1 MFTPGVEWIREC
13 RMQVRKL
20 SVMIRVTKTEEE
32 SRTIVT
38 IDGELSGGSIAVVES
53 SCNQAKSIGKPVHLF
68 LRDVTTVDQEGQMLL
83 SRLAAKGVLLAARG
97 VYTSYL
103 VQLLTSA

>member
-1 MFTPGVEWIREC
+1 
-13 RMQVRKL
+13 
-20 SVMIRVTKTEEE
+20 MIRVTKTEEE
-32 SRTIVT
+32 SLTIVT
-38 IDGELSGGSIAVVES
+38 IDGELSGGSIAIVES
-53 SCNQAKSIGKPVHLF
+53 ACSQAKSIGKPVHLF

-83 SRLAAKGVLLAARG
+83 SRLAANGVLLAARG